1 MEVEKTDIDLMKKLL
16 TMKESALFNLMHDLL
31 RTNFGYKVTRFKN
44 VLYAKGDIPVGLLA
58 HVDTVYK
65 EQPDIIFHDEEYN
78 LMWTPQ
84 GLGADDR
91 AGIFAILKILQT
103 GRKPTVIITKGE
115 ESGGIGAYELVSKMK
130 NYPKDLNFLIQLDRQ
145 GFDDAV
151 FYKCANKKFEK
162 YITGFGFKTQ
172 LGTFTDISIIAPAW
186 KVAAV
191 NLSVGYINEHSV
203 VEHWFYD
210 SCFDTID
217 KVRMILDDVAINKK
231 DTKFKYIPAKEKGRA
246 RRYYDY
252 YESFASEVSQAT
264 V

>member
-1 MEVEKTDIDLMKKLL
+1 MRVLQDKDYRLFEKLVSL
-16 TMKESALFNLMHDLL
+16 TEAGVAKAMAQYLKSKYD
-31 RTNFGYKVTRFKN
+31 KVIVHKDFII
-44 VLYAKGDIPVGLLA
+44 AFGDIPIALVA
-58 HVDTVYK
+58 HMDTVFKFPVSDLYYDQK
-65 EQPDIIFHDEEYN
+65 KGVLWSPE
-78 LMWTPQ
+78 

-115 ESGGIGAYELVSKMK
+115 ESGGIGAYELVNKMK

-191 NLSVGYINEHSV
+191 NLSVGYINEHSI

-217 KVRMILDDVAINKK
+217 KVRMILDDVAINEKN
-231 DTKFKYIPAKEKGRA
+231 TKFKYIPAKEKGRP

>member
-1 MEVEKTDIDLMKKLL
+1 MKCIYL
-16 TMKESALFNLMHDLL
+16 
-31 RTNFGYKVTRFKN
+31 KVR
-44 VLYAKGDIPVGLLA
+44 
-58 HVDTVYK
+58 
-65 EQPDIIFHDEEYN
+65 
-78 LMWTPQ
+78 
-84 GLGADDR
+84 
-91 AGIFAILKILQT
+91 
-103 GRKPTVIITKGE
+103 
-115 ESGGIGAYELVSKMK
+115 S
-130 NYPKDLNFLIQLDRQ
+130 
-145 GFDDAV
+145 
-151 FYKCANKKFEK
+151 KKFEK

-191 NLSVGYINEHSV
+191 NLSVGYINEHSI

-231 DTKFKYIPAKEKGRA
+231 DTKFKYIPTKEKGRA